1 MPDMSTASRWGMGLF
16 LLGLACFLLAMWLNR
31 PTAWRPLAH
40 SIEDP
45 ATAINIDLRPG
56 SEYEITLEFGAA
68 LATEA
73 QEQLRAPRSQTIVQ
87 GDWSLQC
94 DGRELASGGTS
105 DYSRVLGRPQFMG
118 RLKRLLTRDP
128 FRHDEASYL
137 SFGLA
142 GEYLAE
148 RVIGGGEVPDAGSG
162 NCLFDWMPR
171 RVVSST
177 RLAVRR
183 SNDEWTRHHATTAT
197 LALGGLAGAGFGA
210 LVLAMQFVLL
220 AIRRRKTSPGPN

>member
-1 MPDMSTASRWGMGLF
+1 MGTASRWGMGLL
-16 LLGLACFLLAMWLNR
+16 LLGLACFFLAMWLNR
-31 PTAWRPLAH
+31 PSAWRPLAH
-40 SIEDP
+40 PVEDP
-45 ATAINIDLRPG
+45 ATALGVDLMPG

-73 QEQLRAPRSQTIVQ
+73 QKQLRAPQRQTVVQ

-94 DGRELASGGTS
+94 DGRELASGNTS
-105 DYSRVLGRPQFMG
+105 DYSRVLGRPQVMG

-137 SFGLA
+137 SFGLG

-148 RVIGGGEVPDAGSG
+148 RVIGGGRVPDAGNG
-162 NCLFDWMPR
+162 DCLLDWMPR
-171 RVVSST
+171 RVVSPI

-210 LVLAMQFVLL
+210 LVLAMHFVQL
-220 AIRRRKTSPGPN
+220 AIRRRRTPPGPN